1 MFDTQEL
8 TQLNSRKAEL
18 VAESDTLRRALLQ
31 DCAKLRPA
39 VSWVEGG
46 ASFIRRTRP
55 FYLAAAPLLG
65 IWAARRGRP
74 LAGWWR
80 KLSLG
85 WRLWRTA
92 AAVWRNLPADK
103 T

>member
-31 DCAKLRPA
+31 DWAKLRPA

-65 IWAARRGRP
+65 MRSEEDEEAEK
-74 LAGWWR
+74 GWM
-80 KLSLG
+80 G
-85 WRLWRTA
+85 
-92 AAVWRNLPADK
+92 
-103 T
+103 